1 MQLDRRQS
9 AQDPH
14 EPPERHERPDSFQK
28 EESPLLLPP
37 GEQRENGGADQ
48 IEDEVDARA
57 LVQRAELRSGVRDQ
71 DEQSTDDLSGLIHRA
86 SLTSPW
92 CVDRGYC

>member
-1 MQLDRRQS
+1 MHLDRRQS

-37 GEQRENGGADQ
+37 GEQRENGGADNVGSWAATGTLTVVGGE
-48 IEDEVDARA
+48 IE
-57 LVQRAELRSGVRDQ
+57 SGF
-71 DEQSTDDLSGLIHRA
+71 S
-86 SLTSPW
+86 
-92 CVDRGYC
+92 